1 MEYIMKSNALKI
13 VTNTI
18 TSQGAKVTTTSDK
31 SSLTMTEMLDLVV
44 DAGKQVLAYKGAD
57 DTKAKALETINAKG
71 LALHKGGTRLADG
84 RSKDKQTLALKQAFK
99 DSMGS
104 GLKDTYKQNC
114 YELFA
119 KLVNDGKAIK
129 DLNKSKNK
137 AKNGDGNTEPK
148 FEGLLVKLECHSQLS
163 EFSDKFQAELRN
175 KLAELGYEIA

>member
-1 MEYIMKSNALKI
+1 MTSQSKAIATI
-13 VTNTI
+13 VK
-18 TSQGAKVTTTSDK
+18 TSQGATVKVTSEK
-31 SSLTMTEMLDLVV
+31 SSLTMSEMLDLVA

-84 RSKDKQTLALKQAFK
+84 RSKDKQTLTLKQAFL
-99 DSMGS
+99 DSMGD
-104 GLKDTYKQNC
+104 LKPAYKQNC

-119 KLVNDGKAIK
+119 KLVNSGKTIK

-137 AKNGDGNTEPK
+137 AKNGEGDTEPK

-163 EFSDKFQAELRN
+163 EFSDKFQAELRD

>member
-1 MEYIMKSNALKI
+1 MKSQSKAI
-13 VTNTI
+13 ETMVQ
-18 TSQGAKVTTTSDK
+18 TSQGANVKVVSEK
-31 SSLTMTEMLDLVV
+31 SSLTMSEMIDLVA

-84 RSKDKQTLALKQAFK
+84 RSKDKQTLTLKQAFL
-99 DSMGS
+99 DSMGD
-104 GLKDTYKQNC
+104 LKPAYKQNC

-119 KLVNDGKAIK
+119 KLVNNGKAIK

-137 AKNGDGNTEPK
+137 AKNGDVVEPK

-163 EFSDKFQAELRN
+163 EFSDKFQAELRD

>member
-1 MEYIMKSNALKI
+1 MTSQSKAIATI
-13 VTNTI
+13 VK
-18 TSQGAKVTTTSDK
+18 TSQGATVKVTSEK
-31 SSLTMTEMLDLVV
+31 SSLTMVEMLDLVA

-84 RSKDKQTLALKQAFK
+84 RSKDKQTATLKQAFL
-99 DSMGS
+99 DSMGD
-104 GLKDTYKQNC
+104 LKPAYKQNC

-119 KLVNDGKAIK
+119 KLVNSGKTIK

-137 AKNGDGNTEPK
+137 AKNGEGDTEPK

-163 EFSDKFQAELRN
+163 EFSDKFQAELRD